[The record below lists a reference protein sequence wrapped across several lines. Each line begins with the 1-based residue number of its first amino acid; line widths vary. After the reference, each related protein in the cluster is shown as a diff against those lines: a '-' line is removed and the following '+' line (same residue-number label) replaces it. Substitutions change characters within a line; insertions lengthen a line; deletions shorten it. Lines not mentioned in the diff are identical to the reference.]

1 MLSFGLKEILMKLI
15 LALVL
20 LTFSFSSFSQ
30 VLIGLVDIQKIIT
43 SIKEGKN
50 VQKTLEKSFNDKKV
64 LLKKEEDKIKKAQED
79 YKKQSM
85 ILAEGARAT
94 KEREIQEL
102 MMKLQNKT
110 MEYQREIQKMEQDM
124 KKPILDKLRPIIDEV
139 SKENK
144 VAMTFELSAAPIV
157 YAESKKDL
165 TEDVIKAY
173 DKKHPK

>member
-1 MLSFGLKEILMKLI
+1 MKLI
-15 LALVL
+15 LGLML
-20 LTFSFSSFSQ
+20 LTFSFSSFSA
-30 VLIGLVDIQKIIT
+30 VLVGLVDIQKIIT
-43 SIKEGKN
+43 SINQGKN

-64 LLKKEEDKIKKAQED
+64 ILKKEEDKIKKAQED

-85 ILAEGARAT
+85 VLAEAARAN
-94 KEREIQEL
+94 KERELQEM

-110 MEYQREIQKMEQDM
+110 MEFQREIQKMEQDL

-139 SKENK
+139 SKANK
-144 VAMTFELSAAPIV
+144 VDMTFELSAAPIV

-165 TEDVIKAY
+165 TEEVIKAY

>member
-1 MLSFGLKEILMKLI
+1 MKLI
-15 LALVL
+15 LGLML
-20 LTFSFSSFSQ
+20 LTFSFSSFSS

-43 SIKEGKN
+43 TIKEGKN
-50 VQKTLEKSFNDKKV
+50 VQKTLEKSFNEKKA
-64 LLKKEEDKIKKAQED
+64 LLKKDEDKIKKAQED
-79 YKKQSM
+79 FKKQSM
-85 ILAEGARAT
+85 VLAEAARAT
-94 KEREIQEL
+94 KERELQEM

-139 SKENK
+139 SKESK
-144 VAMTFELSAAPIV
+144 VSMTFELSAAPIV

-173 DKKHPK
+173 DKKHPGK

>member
-1 MLSFGLKEILMKLI
+1 MKLI